1 MSHQV
6 QIDYRH
12 IAIQCESIC
21 EVAENVVKEL
31 EEMLSQIKGS
41 ASSLLNYQ
49 TKALETQIEGEKA
62 SLLRR
67 IEEVR
72 QKAEQDAVQGVVRT
86 DSDVL
91 RQQTRE
97 NTVQM
102 AEALRREADRLRS
115 QRIVEYEG
123 LLQSILKDDLQ
134 ENYQKLLQ
142 KAKGEAF
149 IPSAV
154 QRLLDSIEDVVLRH
168 FTYLAYLQN
177 DTLSGEALLAAGRAL
192 SEQTYEQRCEA
203 EEEKIRAELAAAKLD
218 GKIIA
223 RVLQQ
228 KGDNARESLSVVR
241 SAATQEIVGEKIR
254 QKSLKIILK
263 AVQERGFIVD
273 KKNIK
278 INRETN
284 EVIVVA
290 LKASGEKAQFR
301 IYLDGKF
308 IYDFRGYEGQ
318 ACQKDI
324 GPFMKALEDVYGM
337 EVSNRTEIWKNPD
350 KISSM
355 KYQTINTN
363 KNRG

>member
-31 EEMLSQIKGS
+31 EETLSQIKGS

-168 FTYLAYLQN
+168 FTYLAYLQD

-192 SEQTYEQRCEA
+192 SEQTYEQRCAA

-290 LKASGEKAQFR
+290 LKASGERAQFR

-308 IYDFRGYEGQ
+308 IYNFRGYEGQ

-324 GPFMKALEDVYGM
+324 EPFMKALEDVYGM
-337 EVSNRTEIWKNPD
+337 EVSKRTEIWKNPD